1 MGTRAAAFTAKIH
14 NLQHYNGRIKHNLLP
29 LPSGDDVANTLKYFS
44 QTLLSVLKDVP
55 SISFDMLRS
64 PEKDAIR
71 TSLFPSLDYKTLHH
85 ALVELV
91 DAVPLVQHGAHALGY
106 TILHTLACLVPFL
119 EHELMDTLPYL
130 VASTMTVFPCSLHK
144 DIIDML
150 CNHLLPF
157 TFRPDPKENNESY
170 AGMSTVAVLMLVFQY
185 TDCTAFHCQVLECLM
200 SLKNDIVK
208 DLLCVIAHGTAK
220 ARCHAVEL
228 LFQYLPTL
236 NPALLDRKGIG
247 NKLNGVLF

>member
-170 AGMSTVAVLMLVFQY
+170 AGMSTVAVLMLVFNILTVQ
-185 TDCTAFHCQVLECLM
+185 
-200 SLKNDIVK
+200 